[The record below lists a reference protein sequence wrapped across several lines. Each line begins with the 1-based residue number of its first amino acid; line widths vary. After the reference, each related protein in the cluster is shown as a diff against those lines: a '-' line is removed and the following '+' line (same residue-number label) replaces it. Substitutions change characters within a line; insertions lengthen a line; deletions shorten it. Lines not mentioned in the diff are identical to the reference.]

1 MGGGSSKASSVLSD
15 TLGGISDVTGRVGEI
30 ANNPYVSKVGSLA
43 SMAGSL
49 SGHPEIGMAITG
61 IQTGAPIISDITGE
75 LSGKRNKQ
83 TNREESEPVN
93 YPTRYQP
100 INSRNNPIFNRRLG
114 ELQER
119 QNVRN
124 AIGDRSFSNPIY
136 SQPLGR
142 DRSTWSPYR
151 K

>member
-1 MGGGSSKASSVLSD
+1 MGGSSSKKAGSILSD
-15 TLGGISDVTGRVGEI
+15 TLGGISDVSGRVGEI

-61 IQTGAPIISDITGE
+61 IQHGAHILSDITGE

-83 TNREESEPVN
+83 KIENEVN

-100 INSRNNPIFNRRLG
+100 ITRHNNPIFNRRIG

-119 QNVRN
+119 QNIRN
-124 AIGDRSFSNPIY
+124 AIGDRNFSNPIY

-142 DRSTWSPYR
+142 YKKTWSPYPI
-151 K
+151 